1 MKNDAELSQT
11 QRGVGLIGSTEP
23 RVHTPLLKGKSKAN
37 EVADLAEKIGL
48 PLIPWQRW
56 VLEDLL
62 TVNDDGL
69 WVKRTG
75 IILVSRQN
83 GKTHLARML
92 ILAHLFLWNTKN
104 VLGMSSNRNMAL
116 DTFRQVSYT
125 IEGFGC
131 SPDGVVGETLHS
143 KHNSITPMTGLIEIK
158 CPNTATH
165 IETVL
170 ENKAPSKYIPQ
181 MQCQMA
187 VTGAKWCD
195 FVSFDPRVPE
205 DLQLLV
211 VRVERDQEYID
222 SMEVEVKQ
230 FLSEVL
236 DLFNQLKARQK

>member
-1 MKNDAELSQT
+1 MRIKKSIERDCME
-11 QRGVGLIGSTEP
+11 QRTEEWFAA
-23 RVHTPLLKGKSKAN
+23 RLGKVTASR
-37 EVADLAEKIGL
+37 VADVLAKIKFGESASRKNYKMEL
-48 PLIPWQRW
+48 VVQR
-56 VLEDLL
+56 L
-62 TVNDDGL
+62 TNKVGESFTNAAMEWG
-69 WVKRTG
+69 TE
-75 IILVSRQN
+75 QEPF
-83 GKTHLARML
+83 ARMAYE
-92 ILAHLFLWNTKN
+92 AHT
-104 VLGMSSNRNMAL
+104 G
-116 DTFRQVSYT
+116 TFVKEEGFVDHPT

-131 SPDGVVGETLHS
+131 SPDGIVGE
-143 KHNSITPMTGLIEIK
+143 GLIEIK
-158 CPNTATH
+158 CPNTANH

-187 VTGAKWCD
+187 CTGAKWCD

-205 DLQLLV
+205 DLQLFV

>member
-1 MKNDAELSQT
+1 MRIKKSIERDCME
-11 QRGVGLIGSTEP
+11 QRTEEWFNA
-23 RVHTPLLKGKSKAN
+23 RLGKVTASR
-37 EVADLAEKIGL
+37 VADVLAKIKSGESASRKNYKMEL
-48 PLIPWQRW
+48 VVQR
-56 VLEDLL
+56 L
-62 TVNDDGL
+62 T
-69 WVKRTG
+69 
-75 IILVSRQN
+75 
-83 GKTHLARML
+83 GKAGESFTNAAMEWGTEQEPFARMAYE
-92 ILAHLFLWNTKN
+92 AHT
-104 VLGMSSNRNMAL
+104 S
-116 DTFRQVSYT
+116 TFVKEEGFVDHPT

-131 SPDGVVGETLHS
+131 SPDGIVGE
-143 KHNSITPMTGLIEIK
+143 GLIEIK
-158 CPNTATH
+158 CPNTANH

-187 VTGAKWCD
+187 CTGAKWCD

-205 DLQLLV
+205 DLQLFV

>member
-1 MKNDAELSQT
+1 MRIKKSIERDCME
-11 QRGVGLIGSTEP
+11 QRTEEWFAA
-23 RVHTPLLKGKSKAN
+23 RLGKVTASR
-37 EVADLAEKIGL
+37 VADVLAKIKSGESASRKNYKMEL
-48 PLIPWQRW
+48 VVQR
-56 VLEDLL
+56 L
-62 TVNDDGL
+62 T
-69 WVKRTG
+69 
-75 IILVSRQN
+75 
-83 GKTHLARML
+83 GKAGESFTNAAMEWGTEQEPFARMAYE
-92 ILAHLFLWNTKN
+92 AHT
-104 VLGMSSNRNMAL
+104 G
-116 DTFRQVSYT
+116 TFVKEDGFVDHPT

-131 SPDGVVGETLHS
+131 SPDGIVGE
-143 KHNSITPMTGLIEIK
+143 GLIEIK
-158 CPNTATH
+158 CPNTANH

-187 VTGAKWCD
+187 CTGAKWCD

-205 DLQLLV
+205 DLQLFV

>member
-1 MKNDAELSQT
+1 ME
-11 QRGVGLIGSTEP
+11 QRTEEWFAA
-23 RVHTPLLKGKSKAN
+23 RLGKVTASR
-37 EVADLAEKIGL
+37 VADVLAKIKSGESASRKNYKMEL
-48 PLIPWQRW
+48 VVQR
-56 VLEDLL
+56 L
-62 TVNDDGL
+62 TNKVGESFTNAAMEWG
-69 WVKRTG
+69 TE
-75 IILVSRQN
+75 QEPF
-83 GKTHLARML
+83 ARMAYE
-92 ILAHLFLWNTKN
+92 AHT
-104 VLGMSSNRNMAL
+104 G
-116 DTFRQVSYT
+116 TFVKEEGFVDHPT

-131 SPDGVVGETLHS
+131 SPDGIVGE
-143 KHNSITPMTGLIEIK
+143 GLIEIK

-187 VTGAKWCD
+187 CTGAKWCD

-205 DLQLLV
+205 DLQLFV

-222 SMEVEVKQ
+222 AMEVEVKQ

>member
-1 MKNDAELSQT
+1 MRIKKSIERDCME
-11 QRGVGLIGSTEP
+11 QRTEEWFAA
-23 RVHTPLLKGKSKAN
+23 RLGKITASR
-37 EVADLAEKIGL
+37 VADVLAKIKSGESASRKNYKMEL
-48 PLIPWQRW
+48 VVQR
-56 VLEDLL
+56 L
-62 TVNDDGL
+62 T
-69 WVKRTG
+69 
-75 IILVSRQN
+75 
-83 GKTHLARML
+83 GKAGESFTNAAMEWGTEQEPFARMAYE
-92 ILAHLFLWNTKN
+92 AHT
-104 VLGMSSNRNMAL
+104 G
-116 DTFRQVSYT
+116 TFVKEEGFVDHPT

-131 SPDGVVGETLHS
+131 SPDGIVGE
-143 KHNSITPMTGLIEIK
+143 GLIEIK
-158 CPNTATH
+158 APNTANH

-205 DLQLLV
+205 DLQLFV

>member
-1 MKNDAELSQT
+1 MRIKKSIERDCME
-11 QRGVGLIGSTEP
+11 QRTEEWFAA
-23 RVHTPLLKGKSKAN
+23 RLGKVTASR
-37 EVADLAEKIGL
+37 VADVLAKIKSGESASRKNYKMEL
-48 PLIPWQRW
+48 VVQR
-56 VLEDLL
+56 L
-62 TVNDDGL
+62 T
-69 WVKRTG
+69 
-75 IILVSRQN
+75 
-83 GKTHLARML
+83 GKAGESFTNAAMEWGTEQEPFARMAYE
-92 ILAHLFLWNTKN
+92 AHT
-104 VLGMSSNRNMAL
+104 G
-116 DTFRQVSYT
+116 TFVKEEGFVDHPT

-131 SPDGVVGETLHS
+131 SPDGIVGD
-143 KHNSITPMTGLIEIK
+143 GLIEIK
-158 CPNTATH
+158 CPNTANH

-187 VTGAKWCD
+187 CTGAKWCD

-205 DLQLLV
+205 DLQLFV

>member
-1 MKNDAELSQT
+1 MRIKKSIERDCME
-11 QRGVGLIGSTEP
+11 QRTEEWFAA
-23 RVHTPLLKGKSKAN
+23 RLGKVTASR
-37 EVADLAEKIGL
+37 VADVLAKIKSGESASRKNYKMEL
-48 PLIPWQRW
+48 VVQR
-56 VLEDLL
+56 L
-62 TVNDDGL
+62 T
-69 WVKRTG
+69 
-75 IILVSRQN
+75 
-83 GKTHLARML
+83 GKAGESFTNAAMEWGTEQEPFARMAYE
-92 ILAHLFLWNTKN
+92 AHT
-104 VLGMSSNRNMAL
+104 S
-116 DTFRQVSYT
+116 TFVKEEGFVDHPT

-131 SPDGVVGETLHS
+131 SPDGIVGE
-143 KHNSITPMTGLIEIK
+143 GLIEIK
-158 CPNTATH
+158 CPNTANH

-187 VTGAKWCD
+187 CTGAKWCD

-205 DLQLLV
+205 DLQLFV